1 MILLLIAQL
10 ASVQGLNEQ
19 LLASRSAT
27 ATLEAWC
34 RDHHLADP
42 PRIVA
47 KVVDGVAKRPTADQL
62 KRLAVTS
69 AHDVMFRH
77 VRLACG
83 THVLSEADNWYVP
96 SRLTQEMNRSLDT
109 TDTPFGKAVAALEP
123 TRETIGT
130 TVSSQP
136 GALFEIRAVLYTRD
150 HQPFS
155 EVAEVYQRGL
165 LDDDVQSIRSAR
177 IAQNGAIAAGDLD
190 RTAAYWTDD
199 VTVRRGL
206 GSPMTGKAEV
216 RKAFEPPK
224 PPDAN
229 IVYQRLTTD
238 VSVSPQWPLAYE
250 SGTWEGHLNT
260 LTGAVVIGGQY
271 SAQWVKRNGRWLI
284 RSEVFVALTCS
295 GVGCQSA
302 ALP

>member
-10 ASVQGLNEQ
+10 AALQGLNEQ
-19 LLASRSAT
+19 LLESRSAT
-27 ATLEAWC
+27 ATLETWC

-47 KVVDGVAKRPTADQL
+47 KAVDGAAKRPTAEQL

-96 SRLTQEMNRSLDT
+96 SRLTPQMNRLLDT
-109 TDTPFGKAVAALEP
+109 TDTPFGKAVASLEP
-123 TRETIGT
+123 TRETIGSS
-130 TVSSQP
+130 VSSTP
-136 GALFEIRAVLYTRD
+136 GALFEIHAVLHTHD

-155 EVAEVYQRGL
+155 EVSEVYQRGL
-165 LDDDVQSIRSAR
+165 LDDEVVAIRSAR
-177 IAQNGAIAAGDLD
+177 TAQNAAIAANDLD
-190 RTAAYWTDD
+190 RVATYWTDD
-199 VTVRRGL
+199 VTVRRAL
-206 GSPMTGKAEV
+206 GSPLAGREEA
-216 RKAFEPPK
+216 RRALDPPK
-224 PPDAN
+224 SPEPRL
-229 IVYQRLTTD
+229 VYQRLTDD
-238 VSVSPQWPLAYE
+238 VVVSPQWPLAYE
-250 SGTWEGHLNT
+250 SGRWEGHLNT
-260 LTGAVVIGGQY
+260 PTGTVVIGGQY
-271 SAQWVKRNGRWLI
+271 SAQWVKRDSRWLI
-284 RSEVFVALTCS
+284 RSEVFVALTCA